1 MATLMA
7 NIPSW
12 CLTFSVLRP
21 LLLHALLFLMT
32 LYTQTPAREDLFLPG
47 QGSDLLLKTANG
59 ALHVHR
65 LLLRLASPVFSAL
78 LEATPKDGRREHVT
92 VSEDTET
99 VIALLAM
106 LYPNMKRTPFPTL
119 YHDYNQYNV
128 QDPNL
133 RV

>member
-1 MATLMA
+1 
-7 NIPSW
+7 
-12 CLTFSVLRP
+12 
-21 LLLHALLFLMT
+21 MT

-99 VIALLAM
+99 VVALLAM
-106 LYPNMKRTPFPTL
+106 LYPNMKRTPFPTTS
-119 YHDYNQYNV
+119 YESN
-128 QDPNL
+128 PM
-133 RV
+133 

>member
-1 MATLMA
+1 
-7 NIPSW
+7 
-12 CLTFSVLRP
+12 
-21 LLLHALLFLMT
+21 MT

-78 LEATPKDGRREHVT
+78 LEATPKDRRREHVT

-99 VIALLAM
+99 VVALLAM
-106 LYPNMKRTPFPTL
+106 LYPNMKRMSFPTI
-119 YHDYNQYNV
+119 YNE
-128 QDPNL
+128 PNQ
-133 RV
+133 

>member
-7 NIPSW
+7 NIRTLLLVSSTLP
-12 CLTFSVLRP
+12 P
-21 LLLHALLFLMT
+21 LLLHARLFLMT

-47 QGSDLLLKTANG
+47 HGADLMLKTANG

-92 VSEDTET
+92 VSEDAET
-99 VIALLAM
+99 VMALLAM
-106 LYPNMKRTPFPTL
+106 LYPNMKRTPFPTF
-119 YHDYNQYNV
+119 YYEFN
-128 QDPNL
+128 
-133 RV
+133 